1 MTLRDTQLSSW
12 ITLQAELGERQ
23 HEVYSYILEQNGAAA
38 FEVADFFHLPLH
50 SISGRITELVRMGKL
65 EDSTER
71 IWNGKTKR
79 RVIKWVATSRENG
92 GSAGLMN
99 MM

>member
-1 MTLRDTQLSSW
+1 MVSDTQIDSW
-12 ITLQAELGERQ
+12 IILQPELGERQ
-23 HEVYSYILEQNGAAA
+23 HAVYSYILEQGGAAA
-38 FEVADFFHLPLH
+38 FEVADFLHLPLH

-71 IWNGKTKR
+71 IWNEKTKR
-79 RVIKWVATSRENG
+79 RVIKWVATSTGNG
-92 GSAGLMN
+92 GSAGPTS